1 MERENTT
8 NVPVAPYAQTQ
19 NQSQALQWPNVATM
33 QVLEIGAQTGNAVGF
48 MESIYPPGT
57 GFPMHIHNNEDETLY
72 IVEGKLLFVAGDD
85 FRIEAEP
92 GTYIFGPRGIAHGFR
107 AVGSVPMRLVESFL
121 PAGLEKFF
129 SSAEELADMNP
140 DRMKE
145 MYNLEVVGP
154 VPE

>member
-1 MERENTT
+1 MR
-8 NVPVAPYAQTQ
+8 VMA
-19 NQSQALQWPNVATM
+19 M
-33 QVLEIGAQTGNAVGF
+33 GAQTGNAVGF
-48 MESIYPPGT
+48 MESTYPPGT

-107 AVGSVPMRLVESFL
+107 AVGSVPTRLVESFL

-129 SSAEELADMNP
+129 SSPEELAAMNP
-140 DRMKE
+140 DRMKAV
-145 MYNLEVVGP
+145 YNLEVVGP